1 MPGMNQ
7 LTDAFVNELKD
18 VYNAERQITKAL
30 PKMIKAASNDK
41 LRSAFEQHLE
51 ETRAQV
57 GRLEECFQSLDLAAK
72 GRPCHGMMGI
82 LEEGSELL
90 KEDGDPAVLD
100 AMFIAAAQRVEHYEI
115 TAYGTLIEWAK
126 QLNLDCRSLLEQT
139 LSEEKATD
147 QKLTRIAE
155 QSINRMAA
163 SGREPA
169 IAHDRGQRSTGRSA
183 GSRSTRK
190 LATGRSR
197 STRSAAKRR

>member
-1 MPGMNQ
+1 MAGMNQ

-18 VYNAERQITKAL
+18 VYHAEKQITKAL

-41 LRSAFEQHLE
+41 LRTAFEQHLE
-51 ETRAQV
+51 ETREQV
-57 GRLEECFQSLDLAAK
+57 GRLEECFQSLDLPPKAK
-72 GRPCHGMMGI
+72 TCQGMMGI
-82 LEEGSELL
+82 LEEGAELL
-90 KEDGDPAVLD
+90 EQDGDPAVLD

-126 QLNLDCRSLLEQT
+126 QLNLGCRSLLEQN
-139 LSEEKATD
+139 LSEEKAAD

-155 QSINRMAA
+155 QSINKMAA

-169 IAHDRGQRSTGRSA
+169 VAHDRGLESA
-183 GSRSTRK
+183 GRPSGRGSRK
-190 LATGRSR
+190 MAGSR